1 MSALLSVRDAIALVP
16 CLEAGKVSVVELKGG
31 LTNRAYRVSS
41 GDDDFVLRLDAKH
54 TPYFTLDR
62 VSELAILRA
71 ASSAGI
77 APELVYSDADRGIL
91 LYRYLPG
98 KVWFAGHLQD
108 PGNFDALCELLRR
121 VHALP
126 LSGSR
131 FDPADVA
138 KRYTGNLESRQGL
151 HAFAVHCADV
161 ISSVPPSDAVA
172 VCHNDVVAQN
182 IISTPALKLLD
193 WEYACDNDPLF
204 DLASLVGYHNLDERL
219 ALALLDSYAG
229 GADAALRDR
238 LAAQVRLYD
247 AIQWL
252 WLTNRHR
259 LSPNAQQ
266 AARLEVL
273 QQRIA

>member
-1 MSALLSVRDAIALVP
+1 
-16 CLEAGKVSVVELKGG
+16 
-31 LTNRAYRVSS
+31 
-41 GDDDFVLRLDAKH
+41 
-54 TPYFTLDR
+54 
-62 VSELAILRA
+62 
-71 ASSAGI
+71 
-77 APELVYSDADRGIL
+77 
-91 LYRYLPG
+91 
-98 KVWFAGHLQD
+98 
-108 PGNFDALCELLRR
+108 
-121 VHALP
+121 
-126 LSGSR
+126 
-131 FDPADVA
+131 
-138 KRYTGNLESRQGL
+138 
-151 HAFAVHCADV
+151 
-161 ISSVPPSDAVA
+161 VPPSDAVA

-219 ALALLDSYAG
+219 ALALLDSSAG

-252 WLTNRHR
+252 WLANRHR